1 MTTEDKTKLLEFAIK
16 RKELIDDITA
26 YGQHLKELKQRLRE
40 HSVKFS
46 EEIYKRKIALPI
58 AFKIN
63 SKIVT
68 IDASFKINIFNSD
81 VEITEQLDDIIDD

>member
-16 RKELIDDITA
+16 RKELSDDIDTHNE
-26 YGQHLKELKQRLRE
+26 HLKDLKNRLRE
-40 HSVKFS
+40 HSVKFC

-63 SKIVT
+63 SKVVT
-68 IDASFKINIFNSD
+68 IDANLHIKIFDSD
-81 VEITEQLDDIIDD
+81 AEITEQLDDIL